1 MAPESNKFFQTLIYS
16 EKMNRDRSRSPSRG
30 QNGGGKPYG
39 KERFKEFGL
48 TLEGG
53 KICKISK

>member
-1 MAPESNKFFQTLIYS
+1 
-16 EKMNRDRSRSPSRG
+16 MNRDRSRSPPRG

-39 KERFKEFGL
+39 KERFKESGL

-53 KICKISK
+53 KSVY